1 MVQTGA
7 VEELRSAL
15 TGDGTPSMPQI
26 GHMPIH
32 SFSAWNLDWVVCI
45 ATCF

>member
-7 VEELRSAL
+7 VEELRSVL
-15 TGDGTPSMPQI
+15 KPSIPQI

-32 SFSAWNLDWVVCI
+32 SFSAGNLDWVVCI
-45 ATCF
+45 ASNV